1 MGIRRRV
8 LGLESWNPFYCKP
21 SAVDS
26 LSEVVPTLSQIKT
39 SGSDMKTV
47 TCTGTVTSF
56 GTTLNN
62 KVQEGQYLNTKIVCI
77 IAICLIK
84 KPRSG

>member
-21 SAVDS
+21 SADDS

-47 TCTGTVTSF
+47 TCTGAVTGF

-62 KVQEGQYLNTKIVCI
+62 KVHEVQYLNTNVVCI
-77 IAICLIK
+77 IAISLTK
-84 KPRSG
+84 KP

>member
-8 LGLESWNPFYCKP
+8 LGLESWNPFYCNNKP
-21 SAVDS
+21 SADDS

-62 KVQEGQYLNTKIVCI
+62 KVQEVQNT
-77 IAICLIK
+77 
-84 KPRSG
+84 